1 MRFVKRHIQNTKPIN
16 VGLGKKEENK
26 PQEQIE
32 EKVTPMNTDE
42 KIMAVSEILNN
53 TEEPKKP
60 VKRIKKEKGLIERTE
75 TSKIILNEDNKQL
88 LND

>member
-1 MRFVKRHIQNTKPIN
+1 MRFVTRHIQNTKPIN
-16 VGLGKKEENK
+16 VGLKRTEENK
-26 PQEQIE
+26 LEEQKE
-32 EKVTPMNTDE
+32 EKVTTMNTEE
-42 KIMAVSEILNN
+42 KIMAVSEILNG
-53 TEEPKKP
+53 TEEQKKP

>member
-1 MRFVKRHIQNTKPIN
+1 MRFVKRNIQNTKPIN
-16 VGLGKKEENK
+16 VGLRERENKLKEELT
-26 PQEQIE
+26 
-32 EKVTPMNTDE
+32 EKEVTTMNTEE
-42 KIMAVSEILNN
+42 KIMAVSEILSNGDS
-53 TEEPKKP
+53 EKKP

>member
-1 MRFVKRHIQNTKPIN
+1 MKFVKRHIQNTKPIN
-16 VGLGKKEENK
+16 VGLRKNATKLEEAKEKE
-26 PQEQIE
+26 
-32 EKVTPMNTDE
+32 VTTMNTDE
-42 KIMAVSEILNN
+42 KIIAVSEILND
-53 TEEPKKP
+53 TEETKKP